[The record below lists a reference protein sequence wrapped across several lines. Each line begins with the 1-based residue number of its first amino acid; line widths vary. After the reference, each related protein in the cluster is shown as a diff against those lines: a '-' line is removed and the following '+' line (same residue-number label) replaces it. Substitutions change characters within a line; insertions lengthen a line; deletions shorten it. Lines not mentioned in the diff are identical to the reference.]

1 MEPSDKDFA
10 RTFHFLDE
18 HGDPLPVS
26 SSIGETSSVGGSSKG
41 LGASFKPPRNLSGS
55 MRHRKSLSSSK
66 EGGSTFQPM
75 QSHRHVK
82 TASAYSMFS
91 DNTLVQSVLMAEGM
105 MDAEDDEALQEM
117 PLPYVKGNVKA
128 KITWFGCICLA
139 GVGMFV
145 EAYVII
151 TTGQVKTVWHNGYPE
166 CWDSTSDQVCP
177 DKIVC
182 CGLFPNTPEEVCSTT
197 TPNEI
202 CTDQNTYPDGLTCSE
217 SQLVAVSYAE
227 FAGIMAGMVSFGWIA
242 DQVGRKNAAT
252 LTSIL
257 MIIGL
262 GFMTYF
268 DSSNVSTLFLVFSIF
283 FGLFGLGVGGEYPLT
298 ATQASERSAQS
309 AEDALWD
316 DEEKRQHRL
325 LLEKAKTDR
334 RGETISLVFAMQGVG
349 AVVGSLFLLSF
360 IYFSDQTRAD
370 CSKTG
375 VTSNGND
382 SSALESVWRNFY
394 FVGLIFVL
402 MLFVYRFLVL
412 EEGEGYNTVLARR
425 FRREAKYGKT
435 VTKNLR
441 KKAFEFYLPR
451 LVGTGGNWFIANMP
465 FYGLKLYSGPIFE
478 DINPGGALIVQNG
491 YLLLSNICALA
502 GYYVA
507 AILIDRHSI
516 GRKKIQMFSFGMS
529 ALLFMLTAGVF
540 NSAPTGAIIFL
551 YFATNF
557 IGQGVNVTTYVIA
570 AEMYPTELRG
580 TFHGLSA
587 FLGKLGALSSTII
600 FGYLT
605 TEQIF
610 WVCGGC
616 SIVGGFCTYLFT
628 ADLSRVSLAEHDAQ
642 LELFLAGRL
651 DRYQGKLNHRDHL
664 SNFELWTGRHGK
676 YDPGWVHKLVRDER
690 KKTAHPDTSS
700 AAIESNVT

>member
-1 MEPSDKDFA
+1 
-10 RTFHFLDE
+10 
-18 HGDPLPVS
+18 
-26 SSIGETSSVGGSSKG
+26 
-41 LGASFKPPRNLSGS
+41 
-55 MRHRKSLSSSK
+55 
-66 EGGSTFQPM
+66 
-75 QSHRHVK
+75 
-82 TASAYSMFS
+82 
-91 DNTLVQSVLMAEGM
+91 MAEGM
-105 MDAEDDEALQEM
+105 ADSQDDDDLHEM
-117 PLPYVKGNVKA
+117 PLPYVKGSVKA

-151 TTGQVKTVWHNGYPE
+151 TTGQVKTVWHSGYPE
-166 CWDSTSDQVCP
+166 CWDNMNDQACP

-197 TPNEI
+197 TPNEV
-202 CTDQNTYPDGLTCSE
+202 CTDQNTYPDSLTCSD

-242 DQVGRKNAAT
+242 DQIGRKNAGT

-262 GFMTYF
+262 GVMTF
-268 DSSNVSTLFLVFSIF
+268 ADSSNVSTLFLVFSIF
-283 FGLFGLGVGGEYPLT
+283 FGVFGLGVGGEYPLT

-349 AVVGSLFLLSF
+349 AVVGSLFLLAF
-360 IYFSDQTRAD
+360 IYFSNQTRAD
-370 CSKTG
+370 CSNVG
-375 VTSNGND
+375 VTSSGND
-382 SSALESVWRNFY
+382 KSALESVWRSFY
-394 FVGLIFVL
+394 FIGLIFVL

-412 EEGEGYNTVLARR
+412 EEGEGYNAVLARR
-425 FRREAKYGKT
+425 YRREAKYGKSEA
-435 VTKNLR
+435 KNLR

-451 LVGTGGNWFIANMP
+451 LVGTGGNWFVWDVT
-465 FYGLKLYSGPIFE
+465 FYGLKLYSGPIFR
-478 DINPGGALIVQNG
+478 DINRGGDLIVHNG
-491 YLLLSNICALA
+491 YLLLNNICALA
-502 GYYVA
+502 GYYVVA
-507 AILIDRHSI
+507 KLIDRRSI
-516 GRKKIQMFSFGMS
+516 GRKKIQMFSFGMC

-551 YFATNF
+551 FFAASF

-587 FLGKLGALSSTII
+587 FFGKLGALVATVI

-616 SIVGGFCTYLFT
+616 AIAGGVCTYLFT
-628 ADLSRVSLAEHDAQ
+628 ADLSHVSLAEHDAQ
-642 LELFLAGRL
+642 LELLLAGRL

-690 KKTAHPDTSS
+690 KKTTHHDTR
-700 AAIESNVT
+700 